1 MNDFEVS
8 KNITR
13 PVRGAIIVMLVLAFI
28 VLFIPLWQ
36 QGQAS
41 AIPVSM
47 IKADAKSAELDKE
60 GRAIRAALA
69 AGIITDAE
77 QVIVSAGN
85 GYQS

>member
-28 VLFIPLWQ
+28 VLFSPLWQ
-36 QGQAS
+36 HGQAS

-69 AGIITDAE
+69 AGITTDAE
-77 QVIVSAGN
+77 QVLVSAGN